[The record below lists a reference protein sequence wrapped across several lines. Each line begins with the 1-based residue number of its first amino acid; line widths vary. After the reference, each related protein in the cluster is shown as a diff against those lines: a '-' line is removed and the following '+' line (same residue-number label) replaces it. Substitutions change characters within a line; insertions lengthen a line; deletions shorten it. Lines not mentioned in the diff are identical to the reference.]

1 MPFLNRADSFS
12 ARFSL
17 WEDVHF
23 SQGGSSGTASTAI
36 VLSQMSDRRKL
47 GLMGILRLGTQGAL
61 GLSVMVLAISAVLY
75 QMYLFR
81 KGDVE

>member
-1 MPFLNRADSFS
+1 MS
-12 ARFSL
+12 
-17 WEDVHF
+17 
-23 SQGGSSGTASTAI
+23 
-36 VLSQMSDRRKL
+36 VLYWLDF
-47 GLMGILRLGTQGAL
+47 MGILRLGTQGAL